1 MLGNILPPYH
11 SLQELNLDWILTKVK
26 NILRFV
32 PDDGAVGQILRR
44 TAHGAEWSDEQ
55 AAGVSS
61 VNGQTGDVVL
71 SIPDSTSDLVND
83 SGFVDAAGAA
93 AAAPVQSVNGK
104 TGNVISWL
112 PYFVCSTAGGTAA
125 KKVTGGSSYGI
136 SSMSDVTAILVK
148 FTAANSA
155 SNPTLEIDSLGALP
169 IYQYGTTAAGGSAAT
184 TGWQAGQVVMFV
196 YDNGAWYFIKGYNTN
211 TTYSVDSVLCATAA
225 ATAAKTSTN
234 AAYYVLRTGNI
245 FEITFRYSNTKNTA
259 LTLNVNSTG
268 AKPIY
273 INGSPSS
280 ASNYTLPAGK
290 YLCYYDGTAYH
301 INTGGKAPID
311 ITGTADGNYSASN
324 PPPYPVTS
332 VNGQTGAVT
341 LSIPDST
348 SDLVNDS
355 GFVDAAG
362 AAAAAPV
369 QSVNGQTGNVVIT
382 VSDDITQAGTYNLGD
397 IIAPGYVT
405 ASGNYF
411 NFWLP
416 VKITSGLNVSSASVS
431 GGAFYT
437 PTGAITSGNFGS
449 PLLSS
454 YTKTLYGSRFEFRF
468 ASTQT
473 QNRCGSLAITDL
485 IITVV

>member
-11 SLQELNLDWILTKVK
+11 SMQELNLDWILTKVK

-61 VNGQTGDVVL
+61 VNGQTGDVTL

-93 AAAPVQSVNGK
+93 AAAPVQSVN
-104 TGNVISWL
+104 W
-112 PYFVCSTAGGTAA
+112 
-125 KKVTGGSSYGI
+125 
-136 SSMSDVTAILVK
+136 
-148 FTAANSA
+148 
-155 SNPTLEIDSLGALP
+155 
-169 IYQYGTTAAGGSAAT
+169 
-184 TGWQAGQVVMFV
+184 
-196 YDNGAWYFIKGYNTN
+196 
-211 TTYSVDSVLCATAA
+211 
-225 ATAAKTSTN
+225 
-234 AAYYVLRTGNI
+234 
-245 FEITFRYSNTKNTA
+245 
-259 LTLNVNSTG
+259 
-268 AKPIY
+268 
-273 INGSPSS
+273 
-280 ASNYTLPAGK
+280 
-290 YLCYYDGTAYH
+290 
-301 INTGGKAPID
+301 
-311 ITGTADGNYSASN
+311 
-324 PPPYPVTS
+324 
-332 VNGQTGAVT
+332 QTGAVS

-369 QSVNGQTGNVVIT
+369 QSVNGQTGAVSLSIPDSTSDLVNDSGFVDAAGAAAAAPVQSVNGQTGAVTIT
-382 VSDDITQAGTYNLGD
+382 IPDDITTAGTYNLGD

-405 ASGNYF
+405 GSGNYF

-416 VKITSGLNVSSASVS
+416 LKITAGLSVTSASVS
-431 GGAFYT
+431 GGAFYAVGG
-437 PTGAITSGNFGS
+437 PITSGNFGS

-473 QNRCGSLAITDL
+473 ANRPGNLAITDL
-485 IITVV
+485 TIVVA

>member
-11 SLQELNLDWILTKVK
+11 SMQELNLDWILTKVK

-61 VNGQTGDVVL
+61 VNGQTGDVTL

-93 AAAPVQSVNGK
+93 AAAPVQSVN
-104 TGNVISWL
+104 W
-112 PYFVCSTAGGTAA
+112 
-125 KKVTGGSSYGI
+125 
-136 SSMSDVTAILVK
+136 
-148 FTAANSA
+148 
-155 SNPTLEIDSLGALP
+155 
-169 IYQYGTTAAGGSAAT
+169 
-184 TGWQAGQVVMFV
+184 
-196 YDNGAWYFIKGYNTN
+196 
-211 TTYSVDSVLCATAA
+211 
-225 ATAAKTSTN
+225 
-234 AAYYVLRTGNI
+234 
-245 FEITFRYSNTKNTA
+245 
-259 LTLNVNSTG
+259 
-268 AKPIY
+268 
-273 INGSPSS
+273 
-280 ASNYTLPAGK
+280 
-290 YLCYYDGTAYH
+290 
-301 INTGGKAPID
+301 
-311 ITGTADGNYSASN
+311 
-324 PPPYPVTS
+324 
-332 VNGQTGAVT
+332 QTGAVS

-369 QSVNGQTGNVVIT
+369 QSVNGQTGAVTIT
-382 VSDDITQAGTYNLGD
+382 IPDDITTAGTYNLGD

-405 ASGNYF
+405 GSGNYF

-416 VKITSGLNVSSASVS
+416 LKITAGLSVTSASVS
-431 GGAFYT
+431 GGAFYAVGG
-437 PTGAITSGNFGS
+437 PITSGNFGS

-473 QNRCGSLAITDL
+473 ANRPGNLAITDL
-485 IITVV
+485 TIVVA